1 MGKNNMTGRKSNT
14 LRCFLIII
22 CYIFVLCASG
32 QDKLPF
38 ASKTN
43 RPSVLPE
50 EAKDY
55 RQPQAPVALTNS
67 MPGSFKNTKEN
78 VLVDTMHILIPF
90 FEKLRLRRTPVRIVH
105 MGDSHIR
112 GHVLSLVVRRNFER
126 DFGDGATY
134 PDTITY
140 LSSGL
145 ARETGLPGVVYHMI
159 GINGATCTSFTN
171 AMQINEIAELTPDL
185 IIISLGTNESHGRG
199 YLPSIHERQMDEL
212 FGMLR
217 KACPDAAFLL
227 TTPPGSYIRYRR
239 RRSINMRTPLVAT
252 TIKDY
257 AKKHGYAAWDLYN
270 IIGGREYAC
279 LNWISGNY
287 MVRDRVH
294 YTVAGYTLQGN
305 LLYEALIK
313 AYNDYVSN

>member
-1 MGKNNMTGRKSNT
+1 MTDKKSST
-14 LRCFLIII
+14 LRWFLGII
-22 CYIFVLCASG
+22 CYIFVLYASG

-38 ASKTN
+38 GLKATP
-43 RPSVLPE
+43 PSELPQE
-50 EAKDY
+50 TEAY
-55 RQPQAPVALTNS
+55 RQPQDPIVLTNS

-78 VLVDTMHILIPF
+78 VLVDTMHVLIPF
-90 FEKLRLRRTPVRIVH
+90 FEKLRVCRAPVRVVH
-105 MGDSHIR
+105 IGDSHIR
-112 GHVLSLVVRRNFER
+112 GHALPLAVRRNFER

-145 ARETGLPGVVYHMI
+145 ARETGNPGMVYHMI

-171 AMQINEIAELTPDL
+171 AMQINEIAELNPDL

-199 YLPSIHERQMDEL
+199 YLPSVHERQMDDL
-212 FGMLR
+212 LGMLHH
-217 KACPDAAFLL
+217 ACPNAAFLL

-239 RRSINMRTPLVAT
+239 RRSVNTRTPLVAT

-257 AKKHGYAAWDLYN
+257 AKKHGYPVWDMYN
-270 IIGGREYAC
+270 IVGGRERAC
-279 LNWISGNY
+279 LNWVNGNY